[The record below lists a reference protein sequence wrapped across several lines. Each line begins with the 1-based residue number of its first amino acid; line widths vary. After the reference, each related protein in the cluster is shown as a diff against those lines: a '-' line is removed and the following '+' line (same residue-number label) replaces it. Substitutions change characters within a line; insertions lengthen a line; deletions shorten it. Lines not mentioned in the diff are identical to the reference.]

1 MTTVAQRKKAKRA
14 SRPVYLVVRKL
25 VDPDTGELIGA
36 LVPAHP
42 IDARLMRDRKF
53 HVNREVR
60 AELKQRRNVKFHRL
74 AHAVG
79 QLLVEHV
86 EGFESL
92 DSHGAFKRVQRECG
106 ACCEEMDM
114 ELPGIGKLTVKVP
127 ESIAFDEMPEDRFA
141 LLFEAVTRH
150 IDTHYAAGLTDD
162 VRGEYLLMI
171 EGNA

>member
-86 EGFESL
+86 
-92 DSHGAFKRVQRECG
+92 
-106 ACCEEMDM
+106 
-114 ELPGIGKLTVKVP
+114 
-127 ESIAFDEMPEDRFA
+127 
-141 LLFEAVTRH
+141 
-150 IDTHYAAGLTDD
+150 
-162 VRGEYLLMI
+162 
-171 EGNA
+171 